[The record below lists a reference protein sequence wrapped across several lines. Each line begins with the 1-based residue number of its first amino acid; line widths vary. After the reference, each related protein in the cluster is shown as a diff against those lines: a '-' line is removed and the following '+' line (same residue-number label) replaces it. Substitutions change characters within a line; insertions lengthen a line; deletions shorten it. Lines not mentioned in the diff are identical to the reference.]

1 MDFLL
6 DPNVAYVFL
15 VAGVVLAFFSAS
27 TPGSGIGEIAAL
39 FCLVLAGYATYHLSI
54 NWWALAFLLLGVIPF
69 ILAVRNPTRWALYL
83 GVCIFLL
90 IAGSVFLFPAAEGLI
105 SVNPVLA
112 VFVSV
117 LMSVIL
123 WYVLRK
129 FIEITSR
136 RPTHDYD
143 ALIGEP
149 GTAASAIYNEGS
161 VHVNGEMWSARSDV
175 KIPSGSQVRVVSR
188 EGFVLVVEKEKSS

>member
-27 TPGSGIGEIAAL
+27 TPGTGVGEVTAL
-39 FCLVLAGYATYHLSI
+39 FCLVLAGYATYNLSI
-54 NWWALAFLLLGVIPF
+54 NWWALAFLVLGVIPF
-69 ILAVRNPTRWALYL
+69 ILAVRNPKQWVIYL
-83 GVCIFLL
+83 GICIFLL
-90 IAGSVFLFPAAEGLI
+90 VIGSVFLFPATEGLI

-112 VFVSV
+112 FFVSV
-117 LMSVIL
+117 IMSVIL

-129 FIEITSR
+129 FIEITSG
-136 RPTHDYD
+136 RPTHDLD
-143 ALIGEP
+143 GLIGVT
-149 GTAASAIYNEGS
+149 GTATSAIHHEGS

-188 EGFVLVVEKEKSS
+188 EGFVLIVEKEKSS

>member
-27 TPGSGIGEIAAL
+27 TPGTGVGEVTAL
-39 FCLVLAGYATYHLSI
+39 FCLVLAGYATYNLSI
-54 NWWALAFLLLGVIPF
+54 HWWALAFLMLGVIPF
-69 ILAVRNPTRWALYL
+69 ILAVRYPKQWALYL
-83 GVCIFLL
+83 GICILL
-90 IAGSVFLFPAAEGLI
+90 LVIGSVFLFPATEGLI

-112 VFVSV
+112 FFVSV
-117 LMSVIL
+117 TMSVVL

-129 FIEITSR
+129 FIEITSD
-136 RPTHDYD
+136 RPAHDLD
-143 ALIGEP
+143 SLLGEV
-149 GTAASAIYNEGS
+149 GTANSAIYKEGS
-161 VHVNGEMWSARSDV
+161 VHVRGEDWSAKSDV

-188 EGFVLVVEKEKSS
+188 EGFVLIVEKEKSS

>member
-27 TPGSGIGEIAAL
+27 TPGTGVGEVVAL
-39 FCLVLAGYATYHLSI
+39 FCLVLAGYATYNLSI
-54 NWWALAFLLLGVIPF
+54 NWWALAFLFLGVIPF
-69 ILAVRNPTRWALYL
+69 ILAVRNPKQWLLFL
-83 GVCIFLL
+83 GICIFLL
-90 IAGSVFLFPAAEGLI
+90 VVGSVFLFPAQEGLI

-112 VFVSV
+112 VFTSA

-129 FIEITSR
+129 FIEITSG
-136 RPTHDYD
+136 RPTHDLD
-143 ALIGEP
+143 ALIGEV
-149 GTAASAIYNEGS
+149 GTATSTIHKEGS
-161 VHVNGEMWSARSDV
+161 VHVHGEMWSARSDV
-175 KIPSGSQVRVVSR
+175 KIPSGSQVHVVSR

>member
-27 TPGSGIGEIAAL
+27 TPGTGVGEVTAL
-39 FCLVLAGYATYHLSI
+39 FCLVLAGYATYNLSI
-54 NWWALAFLLLGVIPF
+54 NWWALAFLVLGVIPF
-69 ILAVRNPTRWALYL
+69 ILAVRNPKQWVIYL
-83 GVCIFLL
+83 GICIFLL
-90 IAGSVFLFPAAEGLI
+90 VIGSVFLFPATEGLI
-105 SVNPVLA
+105 SVNPILA
-112 VFVSV
+112 FFVSV
-117 LMSVIL
+117 IMSVIL

-129 FIEITSR
+129 FIEITSG
-136 RPTHDYD
+136 RPTHDLD
-143 ALIGEP
+143 GLIGVI
-149 GTAASAIYNEGS
+149 GTATSPVHHEGS

-188 EGFVLVVEKEKSS
+188 EGFVLIVEKEKSS